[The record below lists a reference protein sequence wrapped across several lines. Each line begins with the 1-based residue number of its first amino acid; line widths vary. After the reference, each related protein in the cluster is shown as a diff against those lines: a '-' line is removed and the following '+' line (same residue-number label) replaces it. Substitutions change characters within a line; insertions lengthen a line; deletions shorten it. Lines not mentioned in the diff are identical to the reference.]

1 SEYEF
6 PTIIQV
12 KIDKLYQDLP
22 CTRFLNSI
30 VEKNY
35 LFVEDYK
42 YQRLE
47 MYNLQSMDLEL
58 TFHEISLPKKTS
70 GNPIFSISKYGNL
83 LAYYSGTNCISIHLM
98 ENGLKVATKEFTDA
112 FKVLSISF
120 INNDERLFVVTE
132 EDSEKVTDEVT
143 INIWDLFT
151 FKCDVHKIVD
161 HLNIFS
167 SLQKS
172 NCHSVAFSNEFIL
185 AFLPDTDRFIHA
197 YSPDKLIRLKD
208 TINQAQKNYSKTD
221 DFKVIKEFNVKKEP
235 WVHKRKN
242 ISISYLDEEK
252 TIQLIIGETTVQV
265 WRESSINK
273 QVLDYIWMNQEKFT
287 TVSLKKDVFK
297 REFYLSLSW
306 TDNKNQEHNEYM
318 IHWPN
323 EAHVLKD
330 ACVAMEYLYKRRD
343 EPVGTKNLSK
353 YKGLVASTERLIKTC
368 IKNNPDLW
376 SLSEVR
382 YGIMANIIRSK
393 SIPLLN
399 KILFHYQEAVGIK
412 QDKMGV
418 ISYLHIPRE
427 YEWPMKMIESYSKS
441 AKTIESNSKESDL
454 MLAINNTSDGCRR
467 DIVIVA
473 MLLEYYSNNAEKN
486 TGWMFTV
493 TKALPSLNNRT
504 FETYLKELLYKP
516 CFGSKEEY
524 VDSKFVNQSK
534 LKNGYR
540 SEICSLNVRP
550 RLLLLNQNT
559 SFMSSLWNTF
569 KSNIN
574 WRSKETDEEISQVTT
589 LRVVP
594 LPDFTIY
601 PTNATDKTYR
611 KNTSRNVYELY
622 DNPAMEACID
632 FKWEAARAH
641 FLRQLLI
648 FIVFSTTFALN
659 TGIIINDHAIS
670 YYSSLIL
677 SFYLGYYLLAME
689 IAQLYH
695 ERMKYFGIYN
705 FLDLASIMLA
715 LITIMN
721 TYFLNIGDEDVNQN
735 KEIIIP
741 QAFAVLLLWFEF
753 VSRTATYINMIL
765 NILKAIY
772 PFLIFMLIVVIAF
785 GHAMHILLEKPTLLA
800 LIPNGNAYNITSS
813 SIPDFENTKI
823 EQLFE
828 LDKPIE
834 NYYSS
839 FLSSVMGVYFWI
851 LGRWDQ
857 LEEWDFWPIH
867 VISIGASILMVII
880 MQNLL
885 IAFMTGVYENA
896 KNNVK
901 LAVIGYRA
909 DLIAD
914 YETLEKPF
922 GSYRG
927 NRRYIYYVGSSKYQE
942 EWMAKA
948 EEYRSTH
955 KSILSELSNLDDS
968 DDEDVTNEELDE
980 KLFKIQNELASI
992 KELLLSN
999 KDK

>member
-12 KIDKLYQDLP
+12 KIDKLYQDLS

-58 TFHEISLPKKTS
+58 TFHEIFLPKKTS
-70 GNPIFSISKYGNL
+70 GNSIFSISKYGSL

-120 INNDERLFVVTE
+120 INNDEKLFVVTE

-172 NCHSVAFSNEFIL
+172 NCHSVAFSNEIIL
-185 AFLPDTDRFIHA
+185 AFFPDTDRFIHA
-197 YSPDKLIRLKD
+197 YSPDKFIRLKD
-208 TINQAQKNYSKTD
+208 IINQSQKSYSKTD

-265 WRESSINK
+265 WRENSINK
-273 QVLDYIWMNQEKFT
+273 QVLDYIWTNQEKFT

-306 TDNKNQEHNEYM
+306 TDNKKQEHNEFM

-353 YKGLVASTERLIKTC
+353 YKDLVACTERLIKTC

-382 YGIMANIIRSK
+382 YDIMANIIRSK

-412 QDKMGV
+412 QDRMGV
-418 ISYLHIPRE
+418 IRYLHIPRE
-427 YEWPMKMIESYSKS
+427 YEWPMKTKEINSKS

-493 TKALPSLNNRT
+493 TKALPSLNNRN
-504 FETYLKELLYKP
+504 FEPYLKELLYKP

-534 LKNGYR
+534 LKYGYR
-540 SEICSLNVRP
+540 SGICSLNVRP
-550 RLLLLNQNT
+550 RLLILNKNM
-559 SFMSSLWNTF
+559 SFMSSLWNKF

-574 WRSKETDEEISQVTT
+574 WRSKETDEEISHVTT

-601 PTNATDKTYR
+601 PTNATDITYNNSTLLLKLIKLIFWPRVYLVHNEKKFSPFLNLIR
-611 KNTSRNVYELY
+611 KNASRNVYEFY

-632 FKWEAARAH
+632 FKWEAARAY
-641 FLRQLLI
+641 FLRHLLL
-648 FIVFSTTFALN
+648 FIVFSITFALN
-659 TGIIINDHAIS
+659 TGIILDDQAIS
-670 YYSSLIL
+670 YYSSLII

-705 FLDLASIMLA
+705 FLDLASISLA
-715 LITIMN
+715 LVTIIN
-721 TYFLNIGDEDVNQN
+721 TYFLNIGEEDEYQN

-741 QAFAVLLLWFEF
+741 QAFAVLLLWLEF
-753 VSRTATYINMIL
+753 
-765 NILKAIY
+765 
-772 PFLIFMLIVVIAF
+772 
-785 GHAMHILLEKPTLLA
+785 
-800 LIPNGNAYNITSS
+800 
-813 SIPDFENTKI
+813 
-823 EQLFE
+823 
-828 LDKPIE
+828 
-834 NYYSS
+834 
-839 FLSSVMGVYFWI
+839 
-851 LGRWDQ
+851 
-857 LEEWDFWPIH
+857 
-867 VISIGASILMVII
+867 
-880 MQNLL
+880 
-885 IAFMTGVYENA
+885 
-896 KNNVK
+896 
-901 LAVIGYRA
+901 
-909 DLIAD
+909 
-914 YETLEKPF
+914 
-922 GSYRG
+922 
-927 NRRYIYYVGSSKYQE
+927 
-942 EWMAKA
+942 
-948 EEYRSTH
+948 
-955 KSILSELSNLDDS
+955 
-968 DDEDVTNEELDE
+968 
-980 KLFKIQNELASI
+980 
-992 KELLLSN
+992 
-999 KDK
+999 